1 METISDLLY
10 RITPYFPL
18 LGWISLLTF
27 LLSLALVPVLLARI
41 PADYFIAEE
50 IAPGGTKM
58 TNIHYS
64 LVWLLRNIAGLLL
77 IITGVAMLVL
87 PGQGLL
93 TVFLGLF
100 VADFPGKRKLEKQ
113 IVIVPAVYKSINWV
127 REKKGVD
134 HLIRPQP

>member
-1 METISDLLY
+1 MEKISNLLEKVA
-10 RITPYFPL
+10 PFLPW
-18 LGWISLLTF
+18 LGWISLVTF
-27 LLSLALVPVLLARI
+27 LLSLALVPALLVRI
-41 PADYFIAEE
+41 PADYFSREE

-64 LVWLLRNIAGLLL
+64 LVWLLRNLAGLLL
-77 IITGVAMLVL
+77 IIAGVAMLVL

-113 IVIVPAVYKSINWV
+113 IFIVPAVYKSINWI
-127 REKKGVD
+127 REKKGAV
-134 HLIRPQP
+134 HLTRPEP